1 MADKPIIFSGPMVR
15 ALLSGAKTQTRRVI
29 KLGGRRPE
37 FCGPRGCTD
46 DPTCWGWED
55 ADHGDWITLEKEQG
69 QRLGWRDLR
78 ASYAQGDRLW
88 VREAFAYGWPVE
100 ENQAFPVYDQEHAI
114 TFRADGNRPFGGICS
129 GWKSPIHMPRWASR
143 LTLVVTDVRI
153 HRLREISNED
163 AIAEGIEP
171 HGHAF
176 TGYGKQSDIW
186 MTPYD
191 SFASLWN
198 SLHGPDAWTANPWVC
213 ALTLAIHRCNID
225 KMGARHG

>member
-1 MADKPIIFSGPMVR
+1 MGDKPILFSAPMVR
-15 ALLSGAKTQTRRVI
+15 ALLEGRKSQTRRI
-29 KLGGRRPE
+29 LKPQPPDGLMPE
-37 FCGPRGCTD
+37 CMAIAG
-46 DPTCWGWED
+46 E
-55 ADHGDWITLEKEQG
+55 
-69 QRLGWRDLR
+69 
-78 ASYAQGDRLW
+78 AQPVGALWSRGDRLW

-143 LTLVVTDVRI
+143 LTLIVTDVRI
-153 HRLREISNED
+153 HRLQEISNED

-198 SLHGPDAWTANPWVC
+198 SLHGPDAWAANPWVC

-225 KMGARHG
+225 KMEARHG